1 MRRKGRLFSM
11 IYSYEAKDET
21 GNTVKGQLEGENER
35 LVASRLRDMGYFPM
49 RVAPGLSMRATGGGT
64 LGLTAQQSVLPGQIA
79 IWNQPREHWFKRGVL
94 FPLWTGVSLPDVAFF
109 YRQMAAMVNAG
120 VPIYRALTSIEEQT
134 RSGLLK
140 KAIHQIGQHVQA
152 GGSLTDAF
160 AQFPYIFT
168 DLQRAMIGVAE
179 QTGGLDIMF
188 GRVSDYVERE
198 HALRQMIKRE
208 TFYPKMVLVLSLLL
222 PSLYLFVPGQGGPTA
237 YFHTAVAPLI
247 AILGGIAGLYT
258 LGRYTM
264 QSQTMRLC
272 YDTIKSH
279 LPYFGST
286 VRMLSL
292 AKFARALAALY
303 SAGVSVQSALLT
315 SAEVAGNAYLAAGMR
330 RAAEALVGGASIG
343 EAFQAARVF
352 PPMVTSMVSTG
363 ETTGSLDAMLE
374 KAADYYEGEAA
385 VRLHKSAQVLG
396 VLALLVAAV
405 VVGYEVIKFYT
416 GYFGNIMNAADGP

>member
-1 MRRKGRLFSM
+1 M
-11 IYSYEAKDET
+11 IYQYEAKDET
-21 GNTVKGQLEGENER
+21 GKTVTGHLEGENER

-49 RVAPGLSMRATGGGT
+49 RVARQNMPVRSTGGGT
-64 LGLTAQQSVLPGQIA
+64 LGIASTQLSAMPGQIA
-79 IWNQPREHWFKRGVL
+79 IWTQPKEHWFKRGVL
-94 FPLWTGVSLPDVAFF
+94 FPLWTGVSMPDVAFF

-134 RSGLLK
+134 RSGLLRK
-140 KAIHQIGQHVQA
+140 IVHQIGEHVQA
-152 GGSLTDAF
+152 GGNLTDAL
-160 AQFPYIFT
+160 AQFPYVFT

-188 GRVSDYVERE
+188 GRVSEYIERE
-198 HALRQMIKRE
+198 YALRQMIKRE

-222 PSLYLFVPGQGGPTA
+222 PSLYLFVPGQGGPAA
-237 YFHTAVAPLI
+237 YFHTAVLPLI
-247 AILGGIAGLYT
+247 AIVGGIGILYT
-258 LGRYTM
+258 VSRYAM
-264 QSQTMRLC
+264 QSETLRVA
-272 YDTIKSH
+272 YDAIKSY

-303 SAGVSVQSALLT
+303 SAGVPVQNAMVTAS
-315 SAEVAGNAYLAAGMR
+315 EVAGNAYLAAGMR
-330 RAAEALVGGASIG
+330 RAAEAMVGGASIS
-343 EAFQAARVF
+343 ESFHAAKVF
-352 PPMVTSMVSTG
+352 PPMITSMVSTG

-374 KAADYYEGEAA
+374 KAADYYEGEAG

-416 GYFGNIMNAADGP
+416 GYFNNIMSAGDGN